1 MDTLSQQS
9 WTISGKGQGPFVYR
23 VYEECL
29 LREVFYFDQCCAAER
44 ATLITAVS
52 QNAFS

>member
-9 WTISGKGQGPFVYR
+9 WTISEKGQVPFVYR

-29 LREVFYFDQCCAAER
+29 LQEVFYFDQCCAVER
-44 ATLITAVS
+44 ATLIAAVS
-52 QNAFS
+52 QNALS